1 MQRNPG
7 KDRNPDKYQSFGIAH
22 RPKSED
28 GVVLPSCGGP
38 RPPAIASLPPHTGT
52 QRSYIRSCS
61 SSDQL
66 PAWQCITFASR
77 PHWQYPWQTQQC
89 VSSIY
94 FFSPNGTSVYA
105 RALPSVFV
113 CLADSRDQCAIL
125 TVGAAATCYS
135 SRGGGSNSML

>member
-1 MQRNPG
+1 MCLPCIRARIYLCCLAVPGSRAEKGLGDVGG
-7 KDRNPDKYQSFGIAH
+7 KDRNPDKYQSFGISH

-38 RPPAIASLPPHTGT
+38 RPPAIASLPPHTGN
-52 QRSYIRSCS
+52 QRSYICSGS
-61 SSDQL
+61 SSDRL
-66 PAWQCITFASR
+66 PAWQCITLASR

-105 RALPSVFV
+105 RSLPSL
-113 CLADSRDQCAIL
+113 CLCLS
-125 TVGAAATCYS
+125 G
-135 SRGGGSNSML
+135 